1 MKLYP
6 FKLSKGAII
15 GCIAGIVLGLAG
27 IGFTLFRIIVLE
39 LGFENANTLIQHIV
53 TIVASLLAITIFSSI
68 LLRSTYK
75 LTDSELILWFGFI
88 KSSYKLQDMES
99 IHLFTKSNKLVIYF
113 KDEHY
118 TVIVV
123 KPEWFNEFT
132 KDICSRNPKIRYDVS
147 TAEIDDSNI

>member
-39 LGFENANTLIQHIV
+39 LWFENANTLIQHIV
-53 TIVASLLAITIFSSI
+53 IIVASLLAITIFSSI

>member
-1 MKLYP
+1 M
-6 FKLSKGAII
+6 
-15 GCIAGIVLGLAG
+15 
-27 IGFTLFRIIVLE
+27 
-39 LGFENANTLIQHIV
+39 GFENANTLIQHIV
-53 TIVASLLAITIFSSI
+53 IIVASLLAITIFSSI